1 MLQSKSN
8 TPRYAHNAPAKAP
21 PPTRLNAREIK
32 VAQYQDFEVRS
43 CQYVR
48 DKEAEI
54 AAADPRELPNLN
66 AQLAGLKKMAEG
78 AIKLLTDLGIEVTAD
93 DKTPD
98 EMARLNANI
107 QADRYGHN
115 SEGERK

>member
-8 TPRYAHNAPAKAP
+8 TQRYAHNAPARVP

-32 VAQYQDFEVRS
+32 VAQYQNFEVRS
-43 CQYVR
+43 RQFIR

-54 AAADPRELPNLN
+54 AAADPRELPSLN

-78 AIKLLTDLGIEVTAD
+78 AVKLLTDLGIEVIAD

-107 QADRYGHN
+107 QGNRYGHN
-115 SEGERK
+115 SEGGSK